1 MIFFLDPRVFPR
13 ILRETPR
20 RHQCD
25 IIVLDFLR
33 CSARFV
39 RDSDVFRCSA
49 CFVCGFWV
57 LGTKPWMTI
66 FFRVLCGW
74 AFRTAPVTAGNAFSR
89 RDLSIARRGARTRD
103 KRPALTQQPNLYLE
117 PNGYGASGAPPRATA
132 TFSPLRC
139 VLAGD
144 VAAIIWPPLPR
155 RDTLAERLRRRP
167 AKPMGS
173 PRVGSNPT
181 GVVCH
186 RQKEQRLAA
195 AKATRLISSAIV

>member
-117 PNGYGASGAPPRATA
+117 PKW
-132 TFSPLRC
+132 LRC
-139 VLAGD
+139 FWR
-144 VAAIIWPPLPR
+144 AAASYSNIFP
-155 RDTLAERLRRRP
+155 ASMRLGGRRRTHHLATP
-167 AKPMGS
+167 A
-173 PRVGSNPT
+173 T
-181 GVVCH
+181 
-186 RQKEQRLAA
+186 QRHFGRAV
-195 AKATRLISSAIV
+195 KASAC